1 MQTIEN
7 ILQKILNIG
16 IWLLI
21 ILIPILIAIAYGC
34 LVITGITFLYS
45 VVTQQNYQQ
54 VLVKSDIL
62 NMINQVGKWT
72 AVITGLISI
81 FIITLLIIF

>member
-1 MQTIEN
+1 METIEN
-7 ILQKILNIG
+7 ILQKILSIG

-21 ILIPILIAIAYGC
+21 ILIPILIALAYGC

-54 VLVKSDIL
+54 VLGKSTIL

-81 FIITLLIIF
+81 FIITLLIII